1 MRVLG
6 RGAAIGASFV
16 ILSSPP
22 VLQRPVGGDTRAY
35 VLATVALALVHAAL
49 AWTCA
54 WRMTDFLSI
63 FEFATDRVVSVADR
77 IPPATD

>member
-6 RGAAIGASFV
+6 RGAAIAASFV

-22 VLQRPVGGDTRAY
+22 VLQRLVGGDTRAY

-49 AWTCA
+49 AWT
-54 WRMTDFLSI
+54 
-63 FEFATDRVVSVADR
+63 
-77 IPPATD
+77 